1 MITINENVLQN
12 KNVPSSAKLLLGYVQ
27 TKESVSDTNEQLANR
42 FGVTPVSITNWVS
55 RLEKAGFVELKYEKR
70 SRTITAKKLD

>member
-12 KNVPSSAKLLLGYVQ
+12 KNIPSSAKLLLGYVQ
-27 TKESVSDTNEQLANR
+27 SKGSLSETNEQLANR

-70 SRTITAKKLD
+70 RRTITAKQLD